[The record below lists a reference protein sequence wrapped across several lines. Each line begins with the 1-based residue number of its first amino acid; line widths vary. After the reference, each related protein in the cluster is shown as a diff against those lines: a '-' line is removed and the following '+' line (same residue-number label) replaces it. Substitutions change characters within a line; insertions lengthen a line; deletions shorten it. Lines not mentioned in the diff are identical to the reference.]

1 MLFIVPFPIPDVWN
15 KIPERKEEICY
26 SHVFFRSPNTEDGRL
41 EYLTSICCEWSES
54 NRVIRQHLVN
64 FGKGGSGAVVGIM
77 IHSRGFPEM
86 VPMDQFFTFEES
98 FRAGRCGMILIVSS
112 FQHCKIFDFKPFIL
126 ISFLVTIKYQDEI
139 ISTENLPKIPLDIIH
154 RCRVRARSNV
164 DVNMASL
171 LRRMIRCCISGG
183 IPIEMLNLTEFNFL
197 DLPVELFK
205 RVQLNHQNA
214 TGIDRTLQDLITPHL
229 LQAWNNLFNDS
240 LESPLRSLF
249 WDPVLNHL
257 FNGQANLRIWPEW
270 QVKKLFPRLSG
281 RKMDYSV
288 LFNLLGINLPI
299 FVAEIGKDPFSLD
312 SPHKDQSKQIGALNL
327 ICLKMAHELIRCGK
341 DPEHARVYGLWI
353 GGPVF
358 QLCVAIPVVT
368 KLIENGEEIWDIHIH
383 VCFETDWI
391 FDLALTTRPERR
403 HANERIPDEQLI
415 PGTLD
420 TTPYP
425 FLPTDAVNIIEDI
438 NIPTEL
444 PQTQVNR
451 PRQTREATDRV
462 FPQGVN
468 QNALNV
474 LAWFIKLA
482 KKRVEFLLSCQADY
496 RGPDRRFR
504 ENLPRGVIVQ
514 STTGLTPLAQRPNQL
529 FASLASVPSINYGT
543 FPTERTS
550 VAEFRVWLE
559 LVKFPEIFPILSN
572 FEIREDG
579 GKFIYEFE
587 KMDGMFV
594 DAEISSRLHCPTAT
608 ESLFHCLLFGING
621 LYSLH
626 MLHEEIGIVHS
637 DISSSNIMFSPICN
651 RWKVNDYDHSLP
663 VDESLNRPRTAGTPG
678 FIAPESEAT
687 GIFSKASD
695 IYSFG
700 TLMMKVIDPILL
712 GQIYLLESDDEDS
725 DAEEYVRQTRTLEPQ
740 AMGFTDV
747 MMSMCRQ
754 NPSNRPTAIEALKRV
769 YDIFM
774 SNSTFSRNIDPN
786 DFYFLTI
793 RNELTKE
800 SIKILFNPFLLNL
813 RRARSHLAANQFLS
827 VQAKKMF
834 YLHLN
839 LSRQS
844 DFLPHLQKKKSLL
857 LKVAKVS
864 NNKLLININTKFQ
877 VLFICCLMG

>member
-15 KIPERKEEICY
+15 KIPESREEVCY
-26 SHVFFRSPNTEDGRL
+26 SHVFFCPPDTDDGPL
-41 EYLTSICCEWSES
+41 EYLTSICCQWSLS
-54 NRVIRQHLVN
+54 NRIIRQHLVN
-64 FGKGGSGAVVGIM
+64 SGKGGYGVIVGIM
-77 IHSRGFPEM
+77 NQARGFPEM
-86 VPMDQFFTFEES
+86 VPMDQFFTLEES

-112 FQHCKIFDFKPFIL
+112 FQHCKIFDFKLFIL
-126 ISFLVTIKYQDEI
+126 ISSFLVTIKYQDEI

-164 DVNMASL
+164 DENMASL

-183 IPIEMLNLTEFNFL
+183 IPIEMLNLEQFSFL
-197 DLPVELFK
+197 DLPRELFK

-229 LQAWNNLFNDS
+229 LQAWNNLFTDS

-270 QVKKLFPRLSG
+270 QVKKLFPKLSG

-288 LFNLLGINLPI
+288 LFDLLGINLPI
-299 FVAEIGKDPFSLD
+299 FVAEIGKDAFSSD

-327 ICLKMAHELIRCGK
+327 VCLKMAHELVRCGK

-368 KLIENGEEIWDIHIH
+368 KFIENGEEIWDIHIH
-383 VCFETDWI
+383 VCFETGWT
-391 FDLALTTRPERR
+391 FNLALNTRPERR

-415 PGTLD
+415 PGTLG
-420 TTPYP
+420 TMPYP

-438 NIPTEL
+438 NIPTDL
-444 PQTQVNR
+444 PQIQLNR

-462 FPQGVN
+462 FRHGVN

-482 KKRVEFLLSCQADY
+482 KNRVDFLLSDQSNY
-496 RGPDRRFR
+496 RGPNRRFR

-514 STTGLTPLAQRPNQL
+514 STSGLTPLAHRPNQL
-529 FASLASVPSINYGT
+529 FASLANVRRINFDT
-543 FPTERTS
+543 VLTERTS
-550 VAEFRVWLE
+550 VTEFRVWME
-559 LVKFPEIFPILSN
+559 LMKFPGIFPTLSN

-579 GKFIYEFE
+579 RKFAYEFE
-587 KMDGMFV
+587 KMHGMFV
-594 DAEISSRLHCPTAT
+594 NGEISSRLHCPTAI
-608 ESLFHCLLFGING
+608 ESLFHCLLFGINC

-626 MLHEEIGIVHS
+626 ILHEEIGVVHS
-637 DISSSNIMFSPICN
+637 DISPSNLMFSIIFN

-663 VDESLNRPRTAGTPG
+663 IDESLNRPRTAGTPG
-678 FIAPESEAT
+678 FVAPESEAT

-695 IYSFG
+695 IYSLG

-712 GQIYLLESDDEDS
+712 GQICLLESDDEDS
-725 DAEEYVRQTRTLEPQ
+725 DAEEYIRQTRTLEPQ
-740 AMGFTDV
+740 AMRFTDV

-774 SNSTFSRNIDPN
+774 SNSTFSRSINPN

-800 SIKILFNPFLLNL
+800 SIKNSL
-813 RRARSHLAANQFLS
+813 
-827 VQAKKMF
+827 
-834 YLHLN
+834 
-839 LSRQS
+839 QS
-844 DFLPHLQKKKSLL
+844 DPSQSSSSSESSSGESVSISPSEKDVLPS
-857 LKVAKVS
+857 S
-864 NNKLLININTKFQ
+864 E
-877 VLFICCLMG
+877 FIPSKRLSSALGEEKEPSFESSQSIQ